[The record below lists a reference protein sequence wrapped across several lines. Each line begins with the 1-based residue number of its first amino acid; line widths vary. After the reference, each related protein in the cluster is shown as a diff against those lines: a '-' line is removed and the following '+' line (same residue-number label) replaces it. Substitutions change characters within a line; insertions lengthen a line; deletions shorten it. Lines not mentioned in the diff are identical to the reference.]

1 MTFGVGSHE
10 KVTTRGEGDRAARLA
25 AMAATDNNPWAFGL
39 TPNNEANQV
48 KSSRD
53 DKYGN
58 LRVLPKEMEGDDE
71 FAQEGDTANAP
82 MEDPDNQ
89 TGSLAQRTSAT
100 DDPSTDPEDLGISQI
115 QSQVSNGVDTSDLD
129 KRVKMLS
136 GKMGSTNKNHIPSIY
151 PNHTYS

>member
-1 MTFGVGSHE
+1 MKSIE
-10 KVTTRGEGDRAARLA
+10 IEAKSSEIKVKSIEI
-25 AMAATDNNPWAFGL
+25 
-39 TPNNEANQV
+39 EANQV

-58 LRVLPKEMEGDDE
+58 LRVLPKEMEGDDD
-71 FAQEGDTANAP
+71 FAQEGDTANTP